1 MIHTLVQQN
10 QITTQ
15 EVWQHH
21 LTTQEVWHRLVGTP
35 TPHSQVMEEVA
46 LVEAALEE
54 VFPDIHQMEWVET

>member
-15 EVWQHH
+15 EAWQHH
-21 LTTQEVWHRLVGTP
+21 LITQEVGILI
-35 TPHSQVMEEVA
+35 PHSQVMEVVA
-46 LVEAALEE
+46 LVEAALGE